1 MTIKSRIKVA
11 ERFSG
16 LGESQT
22 LAITAKANELKASGV
37 DVLSFSAGEPDV
49 STYENIKKAAIAAI
63 IDGKTKYTAVG
74 GINELKD
81 AIIEKFKS
89 DNDLEYSRDEVIVSC
104 GGKHSFF
111 NLCQAL
117 INPGDEV
124 IIPAPYWVSYPAIVE
139 LAGGV
144 PVILEAGEEKGFKIN
159 SDDFQN
165 TITDKTKML
174 ILNSPSNPTGAVY
187 SDDELKALAE
197 VAVKNGVA
205 VMSDEIYE
213 KLSYIESSND
223 SPVKSIATVKSIASF
238 NDQVPGIKD
247 LTFIINGVSKAYAM
261 TGWRIGYAA
270 GNKDIIKAMSKYQS
284 QSTSNPTSISQWA
297 SVEAISGD
305 QSKVSEMREIFR
317 ERRDVIVRGLNT
329 IDGINCLTPGGAFYV
344 FPNVSSFYGKT
355 CTDSSC
361 QCSPIKNSADFAS
374 FLIDIAKVAVVPGGA
389 FGAEDHIRMSFACS
403 IEDINA
409 GISRIKEAVAKLK

>member
-22 LAITAKANELKASGV
+22 LAITAKANELKAQGV

-63 IDGKTKYTAVG
+63 INGETKYTAVG
-74 GINELKD
+74 GVNELKD
-81 AIIEKFKS
+81 AIIEKFKT
-89 DNDLEYSRDEVIVSC
+89 DNNLDYSRDEIIVSC

-111 NLCQAL
+111 NLCHAL

-124 IIPAPYWVSYPAIVE
+124 IIPAPYWVSYPAIVKIAE
-139 LAGGV
+139 GV
-144 PVILEAGEEKGFKIN
+144 PVILDAGEEKGFKIN
-159 SDDFQN
+159 AEDFQN
-165 TITDKTKML
+165 AITDKTKML
-174 ILNSPSNPTGAVY
+174 LLNSPSNPTGAVY
-187 SDDELKALAE
+187 SDSELKALAE

-213 KLSYIESSND
+213 KLSYGSTD
-223 SPVKSIATVKSIASF
+223 SPVKSIASF
-238 NDQVPGIKD
+238 NDEVPGIKD

-261 TGWRIGYAA
+261 TGWRIGYTA
-270 GNKDIIKAMSKYQS
+270 GNKDIVKAMSKYQS

-297 SVEAISGD
+297 SVEALSGD
-305 QSKVSEMREIFR
+305 QSKVNEMREVFR
-317 ERRDVIVRGLNT
+317 ERRDAIVDGLNS

-344 FPNVSSFYGKT
+344 FPNVSSFFGKT
-355 CTDSSC
+355 CTDSSSEC
-361 QCSPIKNSADFAS
+361 TPIKNSADFAS
-374 FLIDIAKVAVVPGGA
+374 FLIDKAKVAVVPGGA
-389 FGAEDHIRMSFACS
+389 FGADDHIRMSFACS
-403 IEDINA
+403 IEDINE
-409 GISRIKEAVAKLK
+409 GVSRIKEAVTKLK